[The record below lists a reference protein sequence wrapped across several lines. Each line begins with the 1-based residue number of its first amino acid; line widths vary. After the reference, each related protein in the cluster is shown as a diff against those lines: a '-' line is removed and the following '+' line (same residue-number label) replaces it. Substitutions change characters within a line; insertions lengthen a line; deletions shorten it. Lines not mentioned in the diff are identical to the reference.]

1 MLDALEFWAI
11 AVHLPFLFPGR
22 MLHRAALLSA
32 FGRRFTLA
40 DRLFEAAARRYRD
53 RLAVPELAR
62 LRAHQLMA
70 RAQACLASDRA
81 RALELAQEVEAR
93 LSRLDDLEDL
103 APPFALTRSRKLR
116 ERYLTEWLRP
126 EQAQKAA

>member
-1 MLDALEFWAI
+1 MKAPCAARTDVKRTGFTAI
-11 AVHLPFLFPGR
+11 PPRPHYW
-22 MLHRAALLSA
+22 
-32 FGRRFTLA
+32 LA
-40 DRLFEAAARRYRD
+40 D
-53 RLAVPELAR
+53 
-62 LRAHQLMA
+62 A